1 MSKPHKSG
9 VFRMEVQDYLAE
21 HPDAT
26 RLEANT
32 AVLAKLQR
40 KQQEIELQRDFAR
53 MQTGLTDQQKENIG
67 GQPVPCLSDGGQSM
81 GVWVY
86 CDLTIDHDGK
96 HAGWSASDFVMTEHG
111 QRVRAS
117 RVQWEDE

>member
-9 VFRMEVQDYLAE
+9 TFRMEVQDYLAE

-40 KQQEIELQRDFAR
+40 KQQEVELQRDFAR

-86 CDLTIDHDGK
+86 CDLAIEHDGK
-96 HAGWSASDFVMTEHG
+96 HAGWAAVQLSTTEDG
-111 QRVRAS
+111 TRAVAH
-117 RVQWEDE
+117 RTEWED

>member
-1 MSKPHKSG
+1 
-9 VFRMEVQDYLAE
+9 MEVQDYLAE
-21 HPDAT
+21 NPGAT
-26 RLEANT
+26 KLEANT
-32 AVLAKLQR
+32 VVLAKRRL
-40 KQQEIELQRDFAR
+40 KQQEIELQRDFDR
-53 MQTGLTDQQKENIG
+53 MQMPPQLTDQQKENIG

-96 HAGWSASDFVMTEHG
+96 HAGWSASDFLVTEHG

-117 RVQWEDE
+117 RVHWEDD